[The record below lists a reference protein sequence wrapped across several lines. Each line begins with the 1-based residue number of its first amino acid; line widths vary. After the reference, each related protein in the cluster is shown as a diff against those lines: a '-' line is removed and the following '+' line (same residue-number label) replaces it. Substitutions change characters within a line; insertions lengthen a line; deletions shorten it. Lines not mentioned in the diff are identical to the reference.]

1 MRHQAP
7 SPQAQPCTVFWQGL
21 GNPPSP
27 VWTVEVRPVIKPTA
41 RTYRH
46 KDEDWKAA
54 APGAQSLSNLRP
66 RLGGGPGNNN
76 VGNAAALLSFS

>member
-1 MRHQAP
+1 MCVTRPQAP
-7 SPQAQPCTVFWQGL
+7 R
-21 GNPPSP
+21 PSP
-27 VWTVEVRPVIKPTA
+27 ARCSGRDSGTLPHLFGLWRCVLLKPTA